1 MKIVLLILLISS
13 LSLYSVTDDD
23 LTDRIIIDGYSS
35 EFADD
40 EIILVDSLGNLLE
53 LPNDSF
59 WGEYNDVKQ
68 IKVTWDE
75 ANLYVAVDACSW
87 DNNVMLFFDIYDDY
101 GIQDLQELNTWKRS
115 FKFYNLNPDFFL
127 ATWDTNNNP
136 QFWKVR
142 EGSFLQAD
150 EVTVEDYATFDT
162 GNLDR
167 SMEAT
172 IPWEIL
178 YYNSEHSMLNYPSI
192 KLLTVIT
199 SGSDNKSGPD
209 SAPDNIGGMS
219 ENADD
224 MIVLDNYV
232 SILIDAPENED
243 DEFGDGFPD
252 IGIEPNSR
260 TGYLKKPPFKA
271 IPLDII
277 KVFFDEGK
285 ILAINKMDK
294 ISFDLKLNRASIFGV
309 EIYNLEGKYIGNAN
323 YSNIQDEI
331 GIQKWEWN
339 GRDKMGKI
347 VPFGIYVLRFIA
359 ESGEVHHK
367 EAIAVIK

>member
-1 MKIVLLILLISS
+1 MKIVLIFFLIIFFN
-13 LSLYSVTDDD
+13 LYSETADD
-23 LTDRIIIDGYSS
+23 LSSRIIIDGYSN
-35 EFADD
+35 EFTDD

-53 LPNDSF
+53 LPNDSY
-59 WGEYNDVKQ
+59 WGENNDVKQ

-75 ANLYVAVDACSW
+75 TNLYIAVDACSW
-87 DNNVMLFFDIYDDY
+87 NNNVMLFLDIYDDY
-101 GIQDLQELNTWKRS
+101 GVQDLKKLNTWKRS

-142 EGSFLQAD
+142 EGSSLQAD
-150 EVTVEDYATFDT
+150 EVSVEDFATFDT

-167 SMEAT
+167 AMEVA
-172 IPWEIL
+172 IPWEVL
-178 YYNSEHSMLNYPSI
+178 YYSSERSMLNYPSI
-192 KLLTVIT
+192 KFLAVIT
-199 SGSDNKSGPD
+199 SGDDNKSGPD
-209 SAPDNIGGMS
+209 SVPDNLGGMS
-219 ENADD
+219 ENADE

-243 DEFGDGFPD
+243 DEFGNGLPD

-260 TGYLKKPPFKA
+260 TEYLKKPPFKA
-271 IPLDII
+271 LPLEII
-277 KVFFDEGK
+277 KVNFDDGK
-285 ILAINKMDK
+285 VLAINKMDK

-309 EIYNLEGKYIGNAN
+309 EIYNLEGKHIGNAN
-323 YSNIQDEI
+323 YSNIQDEE
-331 GIQKWEWN
+331 GIQKWEWI
-339 GRDKMGKI
+339 GRDKQGKY
-347 VPFGIYVLRFIA
+347 VPFGLYILRFIA